1 MLFTSIGSIM
11 YALRRISTKVVTNVT
26 DTNLDKDMME
36 KLYSVEKEKGDS

>member
-1 MLFTSIGSIM
+1 M
-11 YALRRISTKVVTNVT
+11 YALRRISTRVVTNVT